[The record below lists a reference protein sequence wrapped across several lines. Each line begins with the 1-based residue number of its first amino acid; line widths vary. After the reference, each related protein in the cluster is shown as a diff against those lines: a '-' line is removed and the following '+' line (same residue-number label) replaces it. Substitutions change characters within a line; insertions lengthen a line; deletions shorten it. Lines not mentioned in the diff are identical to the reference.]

1 MAVITGQREMKQFL
15 YYYIHREKPNQ
26 IVEDFLLSL
35 IASSSCSSV
44 TFLYS
49 LYQTVEDYDVLIQAN
64 GTILW
69 RNMDSFEE
77 IPERC
82 RQFVENT
89 AKQNTVRIYLPPR
102 AFAEERNSLSHQL
115 SALTVGQY
123 AFHSRHIERK
133 EELFLQKFNWNV
145 SFAELQKQKID
156 DVLDRYVIQ
165 KNMYAVFPDPLYKR
179 KMDRWERV
187 FQALTSL
194 GTV

>member
-1 MAVITGQREMKQFL
+1 MATITGQREMKQFL
-15 YYYIHREKPNQ
+15 YYYIHHEKPNQ

-35 IASSSCSSV
+35 LSSSFCSSI

-49 LYQTVEDYDVLIQAN
+49 LYHTVEEYDVLVQAN
-64 GTILW
+64 GTMLW
-69 RNMDSFEE
+69 KNMDSFEE

-82 RQFVENT
+82 RQFIENT
-89 AKQNTVRIYLPPR
+89 AKRNTVRIYLPPR

-123 AFHSRHIERK
+123 AFHVRHIERK

-156 DVLDRYVIQ
+156 DVLDRYDIQ
-165 KNMYAVFPDPLYKR
+165 KNMYAQFSDPIYKR
-179 KMDRWERV
+179 KMERWERV

-194 GTV
+194 GAV